1 MVYCCVRKCTFRTG
15 RQTSDPENAVP
26 EKVGTFG
33 IPAILSRGCDKTK
46 EYSRQRRHLWIK
58 RINKPHANLNSKHI
72 RVCGRHFITGRP
84 AALFDVTN
92 PDWAPSLNL
101 GYDSPAVHSLRL
113 RSSMERYRRAK
124 ERDRRKKEVAAAKAL
139 PTEPVQHS
147 PAAKSPTVVTGKT
160 WNAAEDEPAHALPII
175 TDVRSIA
182 GEPGGESIFAEEQ
195 GPGEEESAEAGS
207 PVSCEAAGRLAKPS
221 VRDRQV
227 QTHYVMSYLDQLES
241 VNRELRKKVFDLRE
255 ELAQA
260 TALDSARKLATQ
272 LEADNRELRKEVYFL
287 QEKLVEAL
295 PAKDVYRLLRQGGP
309 TATLRRLVGRQP
321 TEQSPAD
328 TASLNGVTKV

>member
-1 MVYCCVRKCTFRTG
+1 MVYCCMRKCTFRTG
-15 RQTSDPENAVP
+15 GRKKDPGNAVP
-26 EKVGTFG
+26 EKVGSFG

-58 RINKPHANLNSKHI
+58 RINKPHVNLNSKHI

-92 PDWAPSLNL
+92 PDWAPSLHL
-101 GYDSPAVHSLRL
+101 GYDSPQHSLRL
-113 RSSMERYRRAK
+113 RSNMERYQRAK
-124 ERDRRKKEVAAAKAL
+124 ERNRRKKEVAAAKAL
-139 PTEPVQHS
+139 PMEPVQHS
-147 PAAKSPTVVTGKT
+147 PAAKSPTVATVEI
-160 WNAAEDEPAHALPII
+160 WNAAEGEPAHALPII

-195 GPGEEESAEAGS
+195 GPGEEESAEAGL
-207 PVSCEAAGRLAKPS
+207 PVSCAAAGQRAEPS

-241 VNRELRKKVFDLRE
+241 GNRELRKKVIALKE
-255 ELAQA
+255 ELARA
-260 TALDSARKLATQ
+260 TDLDSTRELVGQ

-287 QEKLVEAL
+287 QGKLMEAL
-295 PAKDVYRLLRQGGP
+295 PAEDVYRLLRQGGS

-321 TEQSPAD
+321 TAKSPVV
-328 TASLNGVTKV
+328 TTSLNGVTKV